1 MKITIV
7 FFLFLCACAMA
18 FASDHSANNADKAA
32 TPAKPTTIEGG
43 NGVILPPPPPP
54 EARPVTETIHGV
66 TITDPYRW
74 LEDGQSPATRAW
86 IAAQMKYTEDYLSQV
101 KVRPEIVKR
110 LTELVRVE
118 TYGIPFEAG
127 GRYFFSKRLPEEN
140 QASIYMRK
148 GLTGADERLIDAT
161 KLSTDQQTN
170 VSIADVSEDGSL
182 LLYAVREGGA
192 DEESVH
198 ILDVNSGKEAP
209 DVLPRA
215 RYLGISLTP
224 DKQAIYYSKFEG
236 KLTEVYLHRMGMLV
250 STDQLI
256 FGGHF
261 NGETFG
267 AMELIS
273 VDVSENGRY
282 LIIRVGHGV
291 PPKRVDVYV
300 KDLRVAEAPIRP
312 IIHGIDDRFVP
323 ANYEDDLYVLT
334 DYQAENYRIIRIKL
348 GDSAPEHWQTIVP
361 EGKDPISEFSIVG
374 GKLFA
379 TGLHDV
385 VTETRIF
392 DLDGKQVGSI
402 KYPTLGAASPVYGR
416 QQSNDGFYNFQSF
429 NIPPTIYHYNVASG
443 KTEVF
448 ARPKVPFNSDEY
460 EVKQVF
466 YTSKDGTRVPMFIS
480 SKKGAKRDGKTPTL
494 MFAYGGFLVN
504 LTPAWNPEYA
514 WWMEQGG
521 FYAQPNLRGGGEY
534 GEAWHK
540 AGMFEHKQNVFDDF
554 FAAAQYLIDNK
565 YTSPAHLAVRGRSN
579 GGLLMGVAMTQHPE
593 LFGAIWCGYPLLDM
607 LRYQDFLVGRWWT
620 AEYGSAENAQQFP
633 YLLKYSPYQ
642 NVKAGTKYPAIM
654 FNTGDSDTRVAPLH
668 ARKMTALMQADTG
681 SDRPI
686 LLHYELKAGHSAG
699 VSITQLVNDTAD
711 ELAFLWNEVSR

>member
-1 MKITIV
+1 MKITV
-7 FFLFLCACAMA
+7 VVLSLFCAFAMA
-18 FASDHSANNADKAA
+18 LASDKPTAA
-32 TPAKPTTIEGG
+32 PAKPTTIEGG
-43 NGVILPPPPPP
+43 NGVTLPPPPPT
-54 EARPVTETIHGV
+54 EVKPVTETIHGV

-74 LEDGQSPATRAW
+74 LEDAQSPATRQW
-86 IAAQMKYTEDYLSQV
+86 IAAQMKYTEEYLAQV

-110 LTELVRVE
+110 LNELMRVE
-118 TYGIPFEAG
+118 TYSIPFEAD
-127 GRYFFSKRLPEEN
+127 GRYFFTKRLPEEN

-148 GLTGADERLIDAT
+148 GLAATDDRLIDAT
-161 KLSTDQQTN
+161 KLSADQNTN
-170 VSIADVSEDGSL
+170 VSIADVSKDGSL
-182 LLYAVREGGA
+182 MLYGVREGGA
-192 DEESVH
+192 DEETVH

-224 DKQAIYYSKFEG
+224 DKKGIYYSKFEG
-236 KLTEVYLHRMGMLV
+236 KLTQVYLHRMGTPV
-250 STDQLI
+250 SADEPV
-256 FGGHF
+256 FGKSF

-267 AMELIS
+267 AMQLITCH
-273 VDVSENGRY
+273 VSENGRY
-282 LIIRVGHGV
+282 LIIDVNSGV

-300 KDLRVAEAPIRP
+300 KDLRSADAPIRP
-312 IIHGIDDRFVP
+312 IIHGLDYRFVP

-334 DYQAENYRIIRIKL
+334 DYQAENYRIVRFKL
-348 GDSAPEHWQTIVP
+348 SDPAPQHWQTVVP
-361 EGKDPISEFSIVG
+361 EGKDPISQFSIVD

-392 DLDGKQVGSI
+392 DLNGKQVGNI
-402 KYPTLGAASPVYGR
+402 TYPTLGAASTVYGR
-416 QQSNDGFYNFQSF
+416 QESKEGFYNFQSF
-429 NIPPTIYHYNVASG
+429 NIPPTIYHYDVGSG

-480 SKKGAKRDGKTPTL
+480 SKKGVKRDGATPTL
-494 MFAYGGFLVN
+494 MFAYGGFLVD

-540 AGMFEHKQNVFDDF
+540 AGMFEKKQNVFDDF
-554 FAAAQYLIDNK
+554 FAAAHYLIDNK
-565 YTSPAHLAVRGRSN
+565 YTSPARLAIRGRSN

-607 LRYQDFLVGRWWT
+607 LRYQNFLVGRWWT
-620 AEYGSAENAQQFP
+620 SEYGSAENPEQFP

-642 NVKAGTKYPAIM
+642 NVKPGTKYPAIM
-654 FNTGDSDTRVAPLH
+654 FNSGDSDTRVDPLH

-681 SDRPI
+681 GDRPI
-686 LLHYELKAGHSAG
+686 LLHYQLKAGHSAG
-699 VSITQLVNDTAD
+699 VSMTQLVNDTAD
-711 ELAFLWNEVSR
+711 ELSFLWNEVSGK